1 MALVGC
7 KQGMLVS
14 SLQGLRQVETCV
26 SPKPPS
32 VIALGQMVPESIP
45 TIQWTASHRATG
57 LTIGSDPLIRGQLL
71 GVPPKGV

>member
-1 MALVGC
+1 
-7 KQGMLVS
+7 
-14 SLQGLRQVETCV
+14 
-26 SPKPPS
+26 
-32 VIALGQMVPESIP
+32 MVPESIP